1 MIKRK
6 NQPLGWFRLLTNP
19 DDAILNGEDRQRS
32 KASAPRMARLEPT
45 WMYLRR
51 LYDLPVL
58 SVADSLSTTSN
69 QPSGWFF
76 YGCDLYLPTILPARS
91 MHQIL
96 L

>member
-6 NQPLGWFRLLTNP
+6 
-19 DDAILNGEDRQRS
+19 
-32 KASAPRMARLEPT
+32 
-45 WMYLRR
+45 
-51 LYDLPVL
+51 
-58 SVADSLSTTSN
+58 N

>member
-1 MIKRK
+1 
-6 NQPLGWFRLLTNP
+6 
-19 DDAILNGEDRQRS
+19 
-32 KASAPRMARLEPT
+32 MARLEPT

-58 SVADSLSTTSN
+58 SVAGTLSTTSN

-76 YGCDLYLPTILPARS
+76 YGGYLYLPAILPARG

>member
-6 NQPLGWFRLLTNP
+6 NQP
-19 DDAILNGEDRQRS
+19 E
-32 KASAPRMARLEPT
+32 
-45 WMYLRR
+45 
-51 LYDLPVL
+51 
-58 SVADSLSTTSN
+58 
-69 QPSGWFF
+69 GWFF

>member
-1 MIKRK
+1 
-6 NQPLGWFRLLTNP
+6 
-19 DDAILNGEDRQRS
+19 
-32 KASAPRMARLEPT
+32 
-45 WMYLRR
+45 MYLRR

-58 SVADSLSTTSN
+58 SVSGTLSTTSN

-76 YGCDLYLPTILPARS
+76 YGGYLYLPAILPARG

>member
-6 NQPLGWFRLLTNP
+6 
-19 DDAILNGEDRQRS
+19 
-32 KASAPRMARLEPT
+32 
-45 WMYLRR
+45 
-51 LYDLPVL
+51 
-58 SVADSLSTTSN
+58 N

-76 YGCDLYLPTILPARS
+76 YGGFFYLPAILPARG